1 MAKHIIAGGAIAE
14 WSDVN
19 QAWIIKP
26 HNPSW
31 SKEVYDKAPIL
42 RVLTSEHEVINFLIE
57 RRYIRS

>member
-19 QAWIIKP
+19 QAWVIRP

-31 SKEVYDKAPIL
+31 PKEVCDNAPIL
-42 RVLTSEHEVINFLIE
+42 GVLTSEHAVINFLVE